1 MLTVNYI
8 KLKLSLTTGRKHT
21 NFQNYQNSNA
31 KHSKENYYIEK
42 DFKSTEKCH
51 EKSKAKPIC
60 HIYACID
67 WLKPPTE

>member
-1 MLTVNYI
+1 MQNAAKKITI
-8 KLKLSLTTGRKHT
+8 K
-21 NFQNYQNSNA
+21 
-31 KHSKENYYIEK
+31 K

-60 HIYACID
+60 HIYACVD